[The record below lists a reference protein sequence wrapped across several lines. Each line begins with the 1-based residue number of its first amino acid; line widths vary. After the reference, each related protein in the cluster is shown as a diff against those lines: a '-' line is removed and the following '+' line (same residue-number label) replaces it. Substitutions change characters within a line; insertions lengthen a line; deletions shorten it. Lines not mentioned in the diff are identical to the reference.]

1 MFSVCCI
8 SDPHGLH
15 RRIDMPVWVDM
26 AICAGDIS
34 MTGEFS
40 VIEDFLEW
48 FDSLP
53 YKYKIF
59 IAGNHDLTFQSR
71 RDQIAEL
78 IKSYPNIIYL
88 EDSGVE
94 IEGFKIWGS
103 PYTPWFGN
111 WAFMEPDHMLRPR
124 WDMIPNDVDIL
135 ITHGPA
141 KYMLDRVLRGQHVG
155 SEELRSR
162 IIRLNNLKL
171 HVFGHIHEEYGYL
184 GTLEEVSKEF
194 VAVNAS
200 VVDLS
205 YRVVNKPIVVHL
217 TSN

>member
-1 MFSVCCI
+1 MPI
-8 SDPHGLH
+8 WA
-15 RRIDMPVWVDM
+15 DMVVF
-26 AICAGDIS
+26 AGDLT
-34 MTGEFS
+34 MTGEMS

-53 YKYKIF
+53 YTYKVF

-71 RDQIAEL
+71 KDQVMEL
-78 IKSYPNIIYL
+78 IQQYPSIIYL
-88 EDSGVE
+88 QDSGVE

-103 PYTPWFGN
+103 PYAPWFGN

-124 WDMIPNDVDIL
+124 WDMIPDDTDIL

-141 KYMLDRVLRGQHVG
+141 KYMLDKVLRGGKNVG

-162 IIRLNNLKL
+162 LIRLSNLKL

-184 GTLEEVSKEF
+184 GALEEMEKEF

-205 YRVVNKPIVVHL
+205 YTVQNKPIIVNL
-217 TSN
+217 KSK